1 MAKKNTIWFEFGI
14 QVSDKR
20 CINARAKVWSKLF
33 GQYKQQYEMLPH
45 YAIEIFWLTQISNN
59 MIKIKCDNNVFQRI
73 YICFDSLR
81 KGFLPG
87 CRPFISLDGCFLKGS
102 FRGQLLAVMGRDG
115 NNQMYPVAWAAVE
128 SEQTNSWPWFLQL
141 LADDL
146 GTVDGRDF
154 TLMSN
159 EQKGLLNAIQNVWPG
174 AQQRSC
180 ARHVYANIRTLHG
193 AVEIRKCFWLI
204 AKSSTTRRYEKSI
217 KQMKKFSI
225 LAEDLVKR
233 HPERWCTAFFGLLL
247 VLVALEIVLTT
258 IWLRFSMHIF

>member
-1 MAKKNTIWFEFGI
+1 
-14 QVSDKR
+14 
-20 CINARAKVWSKLF
+20 
-33 GQYKQQYEMLPH
+33 
-45 YAIEIFWLTQISNN
+45 
-59 MIKIKCDNNVFQRI
+59 
-73 YICFDSLR
+73 
-81 KGFLPG
+81 
-87 CRPFISLDGCFLKGS
+87 
-102 FRGQLLAVMGRDG
+102 
-115 NNQMYPVAWAAVE
+115 
-128 SEQTNSWPWFLQL
+128 
-141 LADDL
+141 
-146 GTVDGRDF
+146 
-154 TLMSN
+154 MSN

-233 HPERWCTAFFGLLL
+233 HPERWCTAFFWLLL
-247 VLVALEIVLTT
+247 VLVALEIMLTT